1 MDPGEYRKILHEISE
16 FGDID
21 TSTVSSTRRSIV
33 KLNEKR
39 EELLRIK
46 KSIKRDIRGVER
58 QYLES
63 MAEVMDEVNS
73 MRDSSKLRRLLS
85 GSPAAAQ
92 ARAIRQIRNNR
103 DALIESYR
111 EILDY
116 TDELLEYTEDLMVEL
131 YESIR
136 SFLG

>member
-63 MAEVMDEVNS
+63 MAEVR
-73 MRDSSKLRRLLS
+73 MR
-85 GSPAAAQ
+85 
-92 ARAIRQIRNNR
+92 
-103 DALIESYR
+103 
-111 EILDY
+111 
-116 TDELLEYTEDLMVEL
+116 
-131 YESIR
+131 
-136 SFLG
+136 